1 MIEEIYIKN
10 FILIEEESIQFKN
23 GLNIITGETGA
34 GKSIILRAINI
45 LLGDVAKTDYIGDFS
60 DQTIIEGTFLLN
72 EAAEKFLEKY
82 GIEAD
87 QHRIIITREM
97 SEVVSTISRING
109 RRITVKLLK
118 SLGEHLID
126 FHGQNQHQS
135 LLDTSYHSQYLDSI
149 DSDSIEPL
157 LNKIKGIVL
166 DYKANVKK
174 LDDLIETNDLKDR
187 ELDFVEFQLNE
198 INNLELK
205 EGEIE
210 SLEKEFNYLSNSERI
225 QKIVGGSLN
234 HLKSDDGLYDT
245 LQDII
250 YDYNS
255 IEKFDD
261 SIEDINEKIKEIF
274 YLSEIVIDQIQ
285 NYFYDLEFDEFRL
298 KEINQRMDAI
308 NSVLK
313 KYGNTYDALIEYKTE
328 LEEKLEKYNSLEKEI
343 KRIKN
348 ENENIIKEYYNI
360 ADQLTKVRKNA
371 AQIFEKRI
379 NSEFNELNM
388 KNSNIKVQMNQ
399 KDDLSANGQ
408 DVIELLISTN
418 LGQPF
423 KSLKDIVSGGELS
436 RTMLA
441 IKLITKNMNSVPT
454 LIFDEVD
461 TGISGV
467 TADIIG
473 KKLKKISENLQIITI
488 THLPQIAAF
497 SDHHISV
504 NKSVDDSLEKTI
516 SEVKILSKEE
526 KVEEVAKLISGSNVT
541 KMSMKSATELI
552 EKAVQ

>member
-72 EAAEKFLEKY
+72 QAAEEFLEKY

-118 SLGEHLID
+118 ALGEYLID

-135 LLDTSYHSQYLDSI
+135 LLDTSYHSQYLDNV
-149 DSDSIEPL
+149 DPEAIEPL
-157 LNKIKGIVL
+157 LDKIKDIVVH
-166 DYKANVKK
+166 YKSNVKK
-174 LDDLIETNDLKDR
+174 LEDLIKSNELKDR

-198 INNLELK
+198 INTLELK

-210 SLEKEFNYLSNSERI
+210 ALEKEFNYLSNSERI

-234 HLKSDDGLYDT
+234 HLKSDDGMYDT

-261 SIEDINEKIKEIF
+261 SIEEINEKIKEIF

-298 KEINQRMDAI
+298 KEINQRMDEI
-308 NSVLK
+308 NGVLK
-313 KYGNTYDALIEYKTE
+313 KYGNTYEALIDYKNE

-343 KRIKN
+343 KKIEK
-348 ENENIIKEYYNI
+348 ENESIII
-360 ADQLTKVRKNA
+360 
-371 AQIFEKRI
+371 
-379 NSEFNELNM
+379 
-388 KNSNIKVQMNQ
+388 
-399 KDDLSANGQ
+399 
-408 DVIELLISTN
+408 
-418 LGQPF
+418 
-423 KSLKDIVSGGELS
+423 
-436 RTMLA
+436 
-441 IKLITKNMNSVPT
+441 
-454 LIFDEVD
+454 
-461 TGISGV
+461 
-467 TADIIG
+467 
-473 KKLKKISENLQIITI
+473 
-488 THLPQIAAF
+488 
-497 SDHHISV
+497 
-504 NKSVDDSLEKTI
+504 
-516 SEVKILSKEE
+516 
-526 KVEEVAKLISGSNVT
+526 
-541 KMSMKSATELI
+541 
-552 EKAVQ
+552 

>member
-1 MIEEIYIKN
+1 
-10 FILIEEESIQFKN
+10 
-23 GLNIITGETGA
+23 
-34 GKSIILRAINI
+34 
-45 LLGDVAKTDYIGDFS
+45 
-60 DQTIIEGTFLLN
+60 
-72 EAAEKFLEKY
+72 
-82 GIEAD
+82 
-87 QHRIIITREM
+87 M

-118 SLGEHLID
+118 ALGEYLID

-135 LLDTSYHSQYLDSI
+135 LLDTGYHSQYLDSVAPETI
-149 DSDSIEPL
+149 NPL
-157 LNKIKGIVL
+157 LDQIKDIVQN
-166 DYKANVKK
+166 YRSNVKK
-174 LDDLIETNDLKDR
+174 LDELIESNALKDR

-198 INNLELK
+198 IYNLDLK
-205 EGEIE
+205 AGEIE

-225 QKIVGGSLN
+225 QKIIGGSLN
-234 HLKSDDGLYDT
+234 HLKSEDGVYDT
-245 LQDII
+245 LQDIV

-261 SIEDINEKIKEIF
+261 SIEKINEKIKEIF
-274 YLSEIVIDQIQ
+274 YLSEIVIDEIQ
-285 NYFYDLEFDEFRL
+285 NYFYDLDFDEFRL
-298 KEINQRMDAI
+298 KAINQRMDEI
-308 NSVLK
+308 NGVLK
-313 KYGNTYDALIEYKTE
+313 KYGNTYDALIDYKNE

-343 KRIKN
+343 KKIEK
-348 ENENIIKEYYNI
+348 ENELIIKEYYAI
-360 ADQLTKVRKNA
+360 ADELTKVRKNT
-371 AQIFEKRI
+371 AQVFEERI

-388 KNSNIKVQMNQ
+388 KNSNIKVQINQ
-399 KDDLSANGQ
+399 KDDLSTNGQ
-408 DVIELLISTN
+408 DIIELLISTN

-516 SEVKILSKEE
+516 SEVKILSKKE

-541 KMSMKSATELI
+541 KMSIKSANELI